1 MTNHD
6 LFGALQQLKTDSV
19 GPISYYSLSK
29 LETRGATNISR
40 LPFTIKVLLESLLRN
55 CDNNV
60 ISQDHVLSVANWQPQ
75 APRHEIPYKPA
86 RVILQDFTGVPA
98 LVDLA
103 AMRDAMKH
111 LGGDPNKINPLI
123 PCDLVIDHSV
133 QVDYFGK
140 PNALLM
146 NESVEFQRNAE
157 RYAFLKWGQSAFR
170 NLRVVPPST
179 GIVHQVNLE
188 YLAPVVFHNKDKNVC
203 YPDSCVGTDSHTP
216 MINGL
221 GVLGWG
227 VGGIEAEAVMLDQP
241 IYMLVPDVVGIKL
254 TGMLPPGV
262 TATDLVLRITELC
275 RGFGVVGK
283 FVEFYGAGLTNL
295 SIPDRATLSNMA
307 PEQGSTVS
315 YFPVDDETLS
325 YMRFTGRPDD
335 LIDLTERY
343 AKEQGLFRTD
353 ETSDPEFTQTLEL
366 DLATVEP
373 SLAGPKR
380 PQDRVP
386 LSQVGP
392 TFKQMLT
399 APTGIKGMGLSEPDL
414 KRHGK
419 VSRNNTEEDITHGAV
434 VIAAITSCTNTSN
447 PSVMLA
453 AGLVAKKAVERGLK
467 VKNYVKTSLAPGSLV
482 VTEYLKQSGLMAYL
496 EQLGFYLVGYGCT
509 TCIGNS
515 GPLDAEVEQAITHND
530 LVVSAVLSGNRNFEG
545 RVHPL
550 TKTNYL
556 ASPPL
561 VVAYALAGSTALDVT
576 REPLGT
582 GSDGKPV
589 YLQDIWPTPWEVAE
603 TIRQFVTPEMF
614 RQRYHDVFTGT
625 LAWRDIAVSGGE
637 LYAWDEHSTY
647 IRKPP
652 FFEGLSKERPS
663 IRPLH
668 GLKVLAVFGDSVTT
682 DHISP
687 AGQIAPD
694 SPAAQYLLAHGV
706 AQKNW
711 NSYGS
716 RRGNDEVMSR
726 GTFAN
731 IRIRNQLVIG
741 AEEVETA
748 KQPGLGNDEVMSG
761 NKPSDNQI
769 RNRLVPGVE
778 GNVTIYHPTGE
789 RMTFFDAAMKYK
801 KSNTPLCILAGK
813 EYGSGSSRDWAA
825 KGPFMQGVKAV
836 IAESYERIHRS
847 NLIGMGIL
855 PLQFINGESAKSLNL
870 SGRESFMIDIS
881 DSMEPQEIVNVSAMA
896 SNGTVTHFKAVSRI
910 DTPIEIQYYRDG
922 GILRTV
928 LKKLVG

>member
-1 MTNHD
+1 MTKHNP
-6 LFGALQQLKTDSV
+6 LGAYQQLKTDSV
-19 GPISYYSLSK
+19 GSVSYYSLPY
-29 LETRGATNISR
+29 LETAGIAKVSR
-40 LPFTIKVLLESLLRN
+40 LPYTIKILLESLLRN
-55 CDNNV
+55 CDND
-60 ISQDHVLSVANWQPQ
+60 IITQDHVLSVANWQAQ
-75 APRHEIPYKPA
+75 GSRYEIPFKPA

-103 AMRDAMKH
+103 AMRDAMQR
-111 LGGDPNKINPLI
+111 LGGDPKKINPLI

-140 PNALLM
+140 SNALSL
-146 NESVEFQRNAE
+146 NETVEFERNAE
-157 RYAFLKWGQSAFR
+157 RYEFLKWGQSAFK

-188 YLAPVVFHNKDKNVC
+188 YLAPVVFHNRDKNLC

-275 RGFGVVGK
+275 RKFGVVGK
-283 FVEFYGAGLTNL
+283 FIEFYGSGLTNL
-295 SIPDRATLSNMA
+295 TIPDRATLSNMA

-315 YFPVDDETLS
+315 FFPIDDETLS
-325 YMRFTGRPDD
+325 YMRFTGRHAE

-353 ETSDPEFTQTLEL
+353 ETPDPKFTQVMEL
-366 DLATVEP
+366 DLGTVEP

-380 PQDRVP
+380 PQDRIAF
-386 LSQVGP
+386 SEVGP
-392 TFKQMLT
+392 SYRQMLIE
-399 APTGIKGMGLSEPDL
+399 PTGNKGMGLFEHDL
-414 KRHGK
+414 ERSGI
-419 VSRNNTEEDITHGAV
+419 VSRNNADEKITHGAV

-482 VTEYLKQSGLMAYL
+482 VTEYLKKSGLLGYL

-515 GPLDAEVEQAITHND
+515 GPLDEAVEKAIVDND

-561 VVAYALAGSTALDVT
+561 VVAYALAGSTALDIS
-576 REPLGT
+576 REPLGDDK
-582 GSDGKPV
+582 DGNPV
-589 YLQDIWPTPWEVAE
+589 YLKDIWPTPWEVAE

-614 RQRYHDVFTGT
+614 RERYANVFTGT
-625 LAWRDIAVSGGE
+625 QAWQKVEVSGTE
-637 LYAWDEHSTY
+637 LYAWDESSTY

-652 FFEGLSKERPS
+652 FFEGLSTGRQR
-663 IRPLH
+663 IQPLA
-668 GLKVLAVFGDSVTT
+668 GMRVLALFGDSVTT

-687 AGQIAPD
+687 AGQIAPH
-694 SPAAQYLLAHGV
+694 SPAAIYLLEKGV
-706 AQKNW
+706 EQKDW

-716 RRGNDEVMSR
+716 RRGNDQVMAR

-731 IRIRNQLVIG
+731 IRIRNQLVINAQDDATTG
-741 AEEVETA
+741 
-748 KQPGLGNDEVMSG
+748 QPARGNDEVMSKDASE
-761 NKPSDNQI
+761 NSRV
-769 RNRLVPGVE
+769 RNRLVPGIE

-789 RMTFFDAAMKYK
+789 RMTFFDAAMIYK
-801 KSNTPLCILAGK
+801 EAGIPLCILAGK

-855 PLQFINGESAKSLNL
+855 PLQFIDGESAKSLKL
-870 SGRESFMIDIS
+870 TGTETFAIDIS
-881 DSMEPQEIVNVSAMA
+881 EAMAPQQQVNVSATA
-896 SNGTVTHFKAVSRI
+896 ADGTITTFKAVSRI

-928 LKKLVG
+928 LKKLL

>member
-1 MTNHD
+1 MTNRD
-6 LFGALQQLKTDSV
+6 PFGARQQLKADSI
-19 GPISYYSLSK
+19 GSISYYSLPR
-29 LETRGATNISR
+29 LEARAATNISR
-40 LPFTIKVLLESLLRN
+40 LPFTIKILLESLLRN
-55 CDNNV
+55 CDNDV
-60 ISQDHVLSVANWQPQ
+60 VGQDHALSVANWQ
-75 APRHEIPYKPA
+75 ANGARYEIPYKPA

-103 AMRDAMKH
+103 AMRDAMRQ

-140 PNALLM
+140 PNALLL
-146 NESVEFQRNAE
+146 NESVEFERNAE

-188 YLAPVVFHNKDKNVC
+188 YLAPVVFRNKDKNVC

-254 TGMLPPGV
+254 TGILPPGV

-283 FVEFYGAGLTNL
+283 FVEFYGTGLTNL

-315 YFPVDDETLS
+315 FFPIDDETLS

-353 ETSDPEFTQTLEL
+353 ETPDPEFTQTLEL

-380 PQDRVP
+380 PQDRIS

-392 TFKQMLT
+392 TYKQTLT
-399 APTGIKGMGLSEPDL
+399 APAGIKGMGLSEQDL
-414 KRHGK
+414 QRHGR

-467 VKNYVKTSLAPGSLV
+467 VKNYVKTSLAPGSQV

-515 GPLDAEVEQAITHND
+515 GPLDPAVEQVITHND

-561 VVAYALAGSTALDVT
+561 VVAYALAGSTALDLT

-625 LAWRDIAVSGGE
+625 
-637 LYAWDEHSTY
+637 
-647 IRKPP
+647 
-652 FFEGLSKERPS
+652 
-663 IRPLH
+663 
-668 GLKVLAVFGDSVTT
+668 
-682 DHISP
+682 
-687 AGQIAPD
+687 Q
-694 SPAAQYLLAHGV
+694 
-706 AQKNW
+706 
-711 NSYGS
+711 
-716 RRGNDEVMSR
+716 
-726 GTFAN
+726 
-731 IRIRNQLVIG
+731 
-741 AEEVETA
+741 
-748 KQPGLGNDEVMSG
+748 
-761 NKPSDNQI
+761 
-769 RNRLVPGVE
+769 
-778 GNVTIYHPTGE
+778 
-789 RMTFFDAAMKYK
+789 
-801 KSNTPLCILAGK
+801 
-813 EYGSGSSRDWAA
+813 
-825 KGPFMQGVKAV
+825 
-836 IAESYERIHRS
+836 
-847 NLIGMGIL
+847 
-855 PLQFINGESAKSLNL
+855 
-870 SGRESFMIDIS
+870 
-881 DSMEPQEIVNVSAMA
+881 
-896 SNGTVTHFKAVSRI
+896 
-910 DTPIEIQYYRDG
+910 
-922 GILRTV
+922 
-928 LKKLVG
+928 